1 MEENILFTSSFPTS
15 FPSLLQNNMDSN
27 QWDQM
32 VEYKSSPSFP
42 NRGHKVAIAGFTLK
56 EMVFKMGQNVDQ

>member
-1 MEENILFTSSFPTS
+1 
-15 FPSLLQNNMDSN
+15 MDSN

-56 EMVFKMGQNVDQ
+56 EMVFKMGQNVDQYLGYFC